1 MAVTRGLRWV
11 IKKLSN
17 MRNKLFYSLSVNIL
31 LVMLVVGLFVK
42 GNFYLAVGLTVGSLI
57 GLIMVALMFIY
68 DNSDIIFKTIRSWL
82 KRME

>member
-1 MAVTRGLRWV
+1 MALTRGLRWV

-42 GNFYLAVGLTVGSLI
+42 GNFYLAVGLAVGSLI

-68 DNSDIIFKTIRSWL
+68 DNSDIIFKTIRSWI